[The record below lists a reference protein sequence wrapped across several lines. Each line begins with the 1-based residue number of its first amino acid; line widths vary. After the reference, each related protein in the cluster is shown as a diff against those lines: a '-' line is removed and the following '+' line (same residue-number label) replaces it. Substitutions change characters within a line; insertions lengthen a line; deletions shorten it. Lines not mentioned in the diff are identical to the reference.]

1 MLVSTNCWRS
11 RAYTGALVLAA
22 WVGAGCDSILGT
34 DQSAFANEAR
44 IRVDGTFVAPLQL
57 LTSSNFIAT
66 RDETGELVAQEI
78 VGQTLT
84 LTQLPFDR
92 VFDLRGTDRFLVR
105 LANPDASVTV
115 NVHFRIE
122 LDGREVYNQRA
133 NMTDASMQYI
143 AYFRF

>member
-1 MLVSTNCWRS
+1 MLAIV
-11 RAYTGALVLAA
+11 APA
-22 WVGAGCDSILGT
+22 CDSLLGT

-44 IRVDGTFVAPLQL
+44 VRVDGTFTAPLQL

-66 RDETGELVAQEI
+66 RNPDNGELEAQEI
-78 VGQTLT
+78 VGETLT
-84 LTQLPFDR
+84 LTELPFDR

-105 LANPDASVTV
+105 LANPDVNVTV

-122 LDGREVYNQRA
+122 LDGREVYNHRA
-133 NMTDASMQYI
+133 NMRDASMQYI